1 MAANSAK
8 KMPALEPANESGVS
22 EKELVQRL
30 GQVQTL
36 LFGDAQRATTDRIAY
51 LEDRILE
58 LEASADERL
67 EKLAKAFDERTAD
80 MEKEFERRLTELSKE
95 VNVRDRQ
102 QTQSQRRLVTN
113 LGETI
118 KLIAKEI

>member
-8 KMPALEPANESGVS
+8 KLPPVIPANDPNLS
-22 EKELVQRL
+22 EADLVQRL
-30 GQVQTL
+30 SQVQTL
-36 LFGDAQRATTDRIAY
+36 LFGDAQRAATDRIAY

-58 LEASADERL
+58 LESSTDERL
-67 EKLAKAFDERTAD
+67 ETLAKAFDTRTAE
-80 MEKEFERRLTELSKE
+80 MEKDFERRLTELTKE

>member
-1 MAANSAK
+1 MAATNAK
-8 KMPALEPANESGVS
+8 KNPPMIPANDPSLS
-22 EKELVQRL
+22 DADLVQRL

-36 LFGDAQRATTDRIAY
+36 LFGDAQRAAADRIAY

-58 LEASADERL
+58 LESSADERFDM
-67 EKLAKAFDERTAD
+67 LAKAFDARTAE
-80 MEKEFERRLTELSKE
+80 MEKDFDRRLNELSKE

-118 KLIAKEI
+118 KAIAKDI